1 MRLRM
6 LNFAVS
12 EEKEITQQSVLL
24 INADNKS
31 LQKIELNPQH

>member
-31 LQKIELNPQH
+31 HQKNELSPQH